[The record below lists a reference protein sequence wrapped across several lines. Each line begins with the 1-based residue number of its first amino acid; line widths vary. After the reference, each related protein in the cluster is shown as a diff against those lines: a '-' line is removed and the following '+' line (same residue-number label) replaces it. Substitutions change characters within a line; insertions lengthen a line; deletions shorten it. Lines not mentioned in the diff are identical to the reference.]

1 MTFLHD
7 VLHDGVQK
15 CTTANECFEN
25 KRTLR
30 RDATAAFSF
39 SYVAFLRVHV
49 SSRILAFVIDAVT
62 LKSMSVGKILIKND
76 VLMHSANCPQV
87 TND

>member
-39 SYVAFLRVHV
+39 SYIALLRVHV
-49 SSRILAFVIDAVT
+49 SLYILAFVIDAVT
-62 LKSMSVGKILIKND
+62 LKSMTVRKILIKND
-76 VLMHSANCPQV
+76 VLMHTPNCPM